1 VLGVDLALEVWDV
14 LDLFLEELLL
24 THQVSN
30 RVFEHFDICEPFSIL
45 MLAFA
50 ERALLDLDLLIE
62 MIQFF
67 ISPNLI
73 FIKKITKLPIACLEY
88 LSH

>member
-30 RVFEHFDICEPFSIL
+30 RVFEHFDIGEPFSIL
-45 MLAFA
+45 MFPFA
-50 ERALLDLDLLIE
+50 ERALLDLDFLIE

-67 ISPNLI
+67 ISSNLI
-73 FIKKITKLPIACLEY
+73 FIKKSQSYQLRA
-88 LSH
+88 

>member
-1 VLGVDLALEVWDV
+1 VDLALEVWDV
-14 LDLFLEELLL
+14 LDLFLEKFLL
-24 THQVSN
+24 THQISN
-30 RVFEHFDICEPFSIL
+30 RVFQHFDIGEPFPVL
-45 MLAFA
+45 VLAFA

-88 LSH
+88 LFH